1 MLTFEIAIS
10 TMHKNHDEVLEML
23 KKENIHCDCIV
34 INQCDENRKEE
45 INLEKQKIRIFY
57 TTERGLSKSRNMALR
72 NAEADIL
79 AIGDD
84 DLLYYDNFDRT
95 ILSYYESNPRA
106 DVVLFNMD
114 DLYKTFPRK
123 SRRCGFFEL
132 SGYISM
138 EATFRVASIRGRS
151 LQFNELFGTGSRYFN
166 SGEENVFLADCY
178 HRKCKIF
185 YCKDK
190 IVKRLPAESSWFT
203 SYSDEKFI
211 KARGAIY
218 YAMSKKFFLLYI
230 LRFAFVKRKLIEPVS
245 SFSALKMMLEG
256 KNEYKEIYQSLIS
269 NK

>member
-10 TMHKNHDEVLEML
+10 TMHKNRDEVLEML
-23 KKENIHCDCIV
+23 EKENIHCDCIV

-45 INLEKQKIRIFY
+45 LTLENQKVRIFY

-95 ILSYYESNPRA
+95 IISYYEANPRA

-123 SRRCGFFEL
+123 NRRCGFFEL
-132 SGYISM
+132 SGYKSM

-166 SGEENVFLADCY
+166 SGEENIFLADCY
-178 HRKCKIF
+178 HRKCRIF

-211 KARGAIY
+211 KTRGAIY
-218 YAMSKKFFLLYI
+218 YAMSKKFFPLYI
-230 LRFAFVKRKLIEPVS
+230 LRFAFVKRKSISPIS
-245 SFSALKMMLEG
+245 PFKALNLMAQG
-256 KNEYKEIYQSLIS
+256 KTEYKNLLKTMLKE
-269 NK
+269 N